1 MTLAKDILSLDIS
14 SATRRLLEVVK
25 RKVGKRMAAGAIVTL
40 DVDSTAIRLMETERG
55 TVKKW
60 ASIPLETGEV
70 KEGEVSDQP
79 TLGTMVKQLMSSSG
93 IKASKVN
100 VSVSGLYSI
109 SRILPMSGLPAGLTT
124 EEAVLEMAQDAMP
137 LSEDKLYLSWQTVAA
152 GEGEQNALVMGV
164 PRDAIDGAVQS
175 LRAAGLN
182 PHILE
187 LKAMALTRVV
197 NKEQAIIL
205 NIEPSSFDIVV
216 AVNGVPEIMRT
227 IPWQQD
233 KLTEE
238 DKVEHL
244 GLTLELTVDFYN
256 LRHHDAPLDPATP
269 LFITGQTAEDS
280 TLGEKLQDRLG
291 YPVEPLAPPLECPEN
306 LPISQYAVNIGLA
319 LRETVPSESLGEGG
333 YSPLDIN
340 LLPSTYRPWRPSAKQ
355 IYLFCALIAA
365 IALLFPLYQIT
376 ADNINKT
383 TRLET
388 SYTTLNNKVEQMK
401 AEIAKREPLKKAI
414 AEYNTIVDMGGGFT
428 GDLEVIKGEA
438 EKLDVQVQSIT
449 HAGNSITIICQA
461 DSYTI
466 FRDYL
471 TALEESGRFSTPI
484 PPPEGYPYT
493 EGGTIKA
500 EPVPGE

>member
-1 MTLAKDILSLDIS
+1 MAKDVLSLDIGT
-14 SATRRLLEVVK
+14 ATRRLLQVVK
-25 RKVGKRMAAGAIVTL
+25 RMVGKRMAMGAVVTL
-40 DVDSTAIRLMETERG
+40 DVDSTAIRLLETARG

-70 KEGEVSDQP
+70 EEGRVSDQP
-79 TLGTMVKQLMSSSG
+79 ALGTMVKQLMSSSG

-124 EEAVLEMAQDAMP
+124 EEALLEMAQDAMP
-137 LSEDKLYLSWQTVAA
+137 LSEDRLYLSWQTIAA
-152 GEGEQNALVMGV
+152 GEGEQNALVVGV

-197 NKEQAIIL
+197 NKERAIVL

-227 IPWQQD
+227 IPWQLD

-244 GLTLELTVDFYN
+244 ALTLELTVDFYN
-256 LRHHDAPLDPATP
+256 LRHPNAPLDPATP

-280 TLGEKLQDRLG
+280 TLGEKLQAKLG

-319 LRETVPSESLGEGG
+319 LRETALSESLGEGG
-333 YSPLDIN
+333 SSPLNIN

-355 IYLFCALIAA
+355 IYLFGALIAV

-376 ADNINKT
+376 ANNINKT
-383 TRLET
+383 ARLET
-388 SYTTLNNKVEQMK
+388 RYTALSNELQLMK
-401 AEIAKREPLKKAI
+401 AEIAKREPLKTAI
-414 AEYNTIVDMGGGFT
+414 TEYNTIVDMGGGFT
-428 GDLEVIKGEA
+428 EDLGVIKGEA
-438 EKLDVQVQSIT
+438 EKLGVQVKSIT
-449 HAGNSITIICQA
+449 HTGNSITIVCQA
-461 DSYTI
+461 DSYLI

-493 EGGTIKA
+493 KEGTIEA
-500 EPVPGE
+500 EPVPTE